1 MARHASNFD
10 LSLLH
15 ILAVPSCPMTDS
27 EQDLDALRKLAALD
41 DDLNSEDLDDLEEE
55 AENELCLLYTSD
67 AADE

>member
-15 ILAVPSCPMTDS
+15 ILAVPFCPMTDS

-55 AENELCLLYTSD
+55 AENELMEEMKH
-67 AADE
+67 DESN